1 MLECE
6 RLRGVRAMRGQSVM
20 PYALRPMGPHD
31 IDQVAAMEREAF
43 PTLWPPTSYRRE
55 LKNKIAE
62 YLVCARE
69 GEFVTV
75 NPPARRGLL
84 RFLGRRNKP
93 AQPLRVPL
101 LVGFVGLWYQAG
113 EAHIVSIAV
122 REEYRRRGLGEL
134 LLIGAVEMAVRRGQQ
149 VVTLEV
155 RKSNESAQAL
165 YRKYGFEQTGLRRR
179 YYADN
184 HEDAVIMTTGPL
196 GGAAYEAL
204 FAGLR
209 SAFEERYGEATREH
223 L

>member
-1 MLECE
+1 
-6 RLRGVRAMRGQSVM
+6 MRGQSVM

-43 PTLWPPTSYRRE
+43 PTLWPSTSYRRE

-62 YLVCARE
+62 YLVCVRE

-75 NPPARRGLL
+75 TPPRRGGLL
-84 RFLGRRNKP
+84 RLFGRRNKP
-93 AQPLRVPL
+93 APPLRVPL
-101 LVGFVGLWYQAG
+101 LVGFVGVWYQAG
-113 EAHIVSIAV
+113 DAHIVSIAV
-122 REEYRRRGLGEL
+122 REEYRRQGLGEL
-134 LLIGAVEMAVRRGQQ
+134 LLIGTLEMAVRRGQQ

-155 RKSNESAQAL
+155 RKSNEPAQAL
-165 YRKYGFEQTGLRRR
+165 YRKYGFTQTGLRHR

-184 HEDAVIMTTGPL
+184 HEDAVIMTSDPL
-196 GGAAYEAL
+196 GGATYEAR

-209 SAFEERYGEATREH
+209 SAFEERHGEAAREY

>member
-1 MLECE
+1 
-6 RLRGVRAMRGQSVM
+6 MRGQSLM

-62 YLVCARE
+62 YLVCVRE

-75 NPPARRGLL
+75 TPPRRSRLL
-84 RFLGRRNKP
+84 RLFGRRNKP
-93 AQPLRVPL
+93 TPPLQVPL

-113 EAHIVSIAV
+113 DAHIVSIAV

-155 RKSNESAQAL
+155 RASNESAKAL
-165 YRKYGFEQTGLRRR
+165 YRKYGFTQTGLRRA

-196 GGAAYEAL
+196 GGAEYDAL
-204 FAGLR
+204 F
-209 SAFEERYGEATREH
+209 SAARRGFEERRGEAVRDY

>member
-1 MLECE
+1 
-6 RLRGVRAMRGQSVM
+6 MRGQSVM

-43 PTLWPPTSYRRE
+43 PTLWPATSYRRE

-62 YLVCARE
+62 YLVCVRE

-75 NPPARRGLL
+75 TPPPRSRLL
-84 RFLGRRNKP
+84 RLFGRRNKP
-93 AQPLRVPL
+93 TLPLKVPL
-101 LVGFVGLWYQAG
+101 VVGFVGLWYQAG
-113 EAHIVSIAV
+113 DAHIVSIAV

-134 LLIGAVEMAVRRGQQ
+134 LLIGAIEMAVRRGQQ

-155 RKSNESAQAL
+155 RLSNDSAQAL
-165 YRKYGFEQTGLRRR
+165 YRKYGFKQTGVRHS

-184 HEDAVIMTTGPL
+184 REDAVIMTTDSL
-196 GGAAYEAL
+196 GSAAHEAL
-204 FAGLR
+204 FSGLR
-209 SAFEERYGEATREH
+209 SAFEERYGEATREY

>member
-1 MLECE
+1 
-6 RLRGVRAMRGQSVM
+6 MRGQSVM

-31 IDQVAAMEREAF
+31 IDQVAAMERRAF

-55 LKNKIAE
+55 LKNKVAE
-62 YLVCARE
+62 YLVCVRE

-75 NPPARRGLL
+75 TPPRRMRLL
-84 RFLGRRNKP
+84 RLFSRRNKP
-93 AQPLRVPL
+93 ALPLQVPL
-101 LVGFVGLWYQAG
+101 LVGFVGVWYQAG
-113 EAHIVSIAV
+113 DAHIVSIAV

-155 RKSNESAQAL
+155 RASNAAAQAL
-165 YRKYGFEQTGLRRR
+165 YRKYGFTQTGLRRR

-184 HEDAVIMTTGPL
+184 HEDAVIMTSDPL
-196 GGAAYEAL
+196 GSATYEAL

-209 SAFEERYGEATREH
+209 SAFEERYGEATREF

>member
-1 MLECE
+1 
-6 RLRGVRAMRGQSVM
+6 MRGQSVM

-62 YLVCARE
+62 YLVCVRE

-75 NPPARRGLL
+75 TPPRRSGLL
-84 RFLGRRNKP
+84 RLFGRRNKP
-93 AQPLRVPL
+93 TAPLQVPL
-101 LVGFVGLWYQAG
+101 IVGFVGLWYQAG
-113 EAHIVSIAV
+113 DAHIVAIAV

-134 LLIGAVEMAVRRGQQ
+134 LLIGGIEMAVRRGQQ

-155 RKSNESAQAL
+155 RASNEPAQAL
-165 YRKYGFEQTGLRRR
+165 YRRYGFTQTGVRRG

-184 HEDAVIMTTGPL
+184 HEDAVIMTTDSL
-196 GGAAYEAL
+196 GSAAHEAA
-204 FAGLR
+204 FAALR
-209 SAFEERYGEATREH
+209 SAFEERYGEAAREH

>member
-1 MLECE
+1 M
-6 RLRGVRAMRGQSVM
+6 
-20 PYALRPMGPHD
+20 
-31 IDQVAAMEREAF
+31 
-43 PTLWPPTSYRRE
+43 
-55 LKNKIAE
+55 
-62 YLVCARE
+62 
-69 GEFVTV
+69 
-75 NPPARRGLL
+75 
-84 RFLGRRNKP
+84 
-93 AQPLRVPL
+93 

-113 EAHIVSIAV
+113 DAHIVSIAV

-134 LLIGAVEMAVRRGQQ
+134 MLIGAVEMAVRRGQQ

-165 YRKYGFEQTGLRRR
+165 YRKYGFEQSGLRRS

-196 GGAAYEAL
+196 GGGAYEAL

-209 SAFEERYGEATREH
+209 SAFEERYGEATREY

>member
-1 MLECE
+1 
-6 RLRGVRAMRGQSVM
+6 MRGQSVM
-20 PYALRPMGPHD
+20 PYALRPMGAHD

-55 LKNKIAE
+55 LKNRVAE
-62 YLVCARE
+62 YLVCVRE

-75 NPPARRGLL
+75 EPPRRSRLL
-84 RFLGRRNKP
+84 RLFSRRNKP
-93 AQPLRVPL
+93 TLPLQVPL
-101 LVGFVGLWYQAG
+101 LVGFVGVWYQAG
-113 EAHIVSIAV
+113 DAHIVSIAV

-155 RKSNESAQAL
+155 RASNDAAQAL
-165 YRKYGFEQTGLRRR
+165 YAKYGFSQTGLRPR

-184 HEDAVIMTTGPL
+184 HEDAVIMTSDQL
-196 GGAAYEAL
+196 GSAEYDAL

-209 SAFEERYGEATREH
+209 KAFEERYGEATRDY

>member
-1 MLECE
+1 
-6 RLRGVRAMRGQSVM
+6 MRGQSVM
-20 PYALRPMGPHD
+20 PYALRPMGAHD

-55 LKNKIAE
+55 LKNRVAE
-62 YLVCARE
+62 YLVCVRE

-75 NPPARRGLL
+75 EPPRRSRLL
-84 RFLGRRNKP
+84 RLFSRRNKP
-93 AQPLRVPL
+93 TLPLQVPL
-101 LVGFVGLWYQAG
+101 LVGFVGVWYQAG
-113 EAHIVSIAV
+113 DAHIVSIAV

-155 RKSNESAQAL
+155 RASNDSAQAL
-165 YRKYGFEQTGLRRR
+165 YAKYGFSQTGLRPR

-184 HEDAVIMTTGPL
+184 HEDAVIMTSDQL
-196 GGAAYEAL
+196 GSAEYDAL

-209 SAFEERYGEATREH
+209 KAFEERYGEATRDY

>member
-1 MLECE
+1 
-6 RLRGVRAMRGQSVM
+6 MRGQSVM

-31 IDQVAAMEREAF
+31 IDQVAAMERQAF

-55 LKNKIAE
+55 LKNKVAE
-62 YLVCARE
+62 YLVCVRE

-75 NPPARRGLL
+75 TPPRRMRLL
-84 RFLGRRNKP
+84 RLFSRRNKP
-93 AQPLRVPL
+93 ALPLQVPL
-101 LVGFVGLWYQAG
+101 LVGFVGVWYQAG
-113 EAHIVSIAV
+113 DAHIVSIAV

-155 RKSNESAQAL
+155 RASNDAAQAL
-165 YRKYGFEQTGLRRR
+165 YRKYGFTQTGLRRR

-184 HEDAVIMTTGPL
+184 HEDAVIMTSDPL
-196 GGAAYEAL
+196 GSAAYEAT

-209 SAFEERYGEATREH
+209 GEFEERHGEATREY

>member
-1 MLECE
+1 
-6 RLRGVRAMRGQSVM
+6 M

-31 IDQVAAMEREAF
+31 LDQVAAMEREAF

-75 NPPARRGLL
+75 TPPARTGLL
-84 RFLGRRNKP
+84 RLLGRRNKP
-93 AQPLRVPL
+93 AQPLGVPL
-101 LVGFVGLWYQAG
+101 LVGFVGVWYQAG
-113 EAHIVSIAV
+113 DAHIVSIAV

-155 RKSNESAQAL
+155 RASNDAAQAL
-165 YRKYGFEQTGLRRR
+165 YRKYGFTQTGLRRR

-184 HEDAVIMTTGPL
+184 HEDAVIMTTDPIGSDSYQAMFQDL
-196 GGAAYEAL
+196 VHRHAVLWGETV
-204 FAGLR
+204 R
-209 SAFEERYGEATREH
+209 S
-223 L
+223 LS

>member
-1 MLECE
+1 
-6 RLRGVRAMRGQSVM
+6 MRGQSVM

-31 IDQVAAMEREAF
+31 IDQVAAMERRAF

-55 LKNKIAE
+55 LKNKVAE
-62 YLVCARE
+62 YLVCVRE

-75 NPPARRGLL
+75 TPPRRMRLL
-84 RFLGRRNKP
+84 RLLSRRNKP
-93 AQPLRVPL
+93 ALPLKFPL
-101 LVGFVGLWYQAG
+101 LVGFVGVWYQAG
-113 EAHIVSIAV
+113 DAHIVSIAV

-155 RKSNESAQAL
+155 RASNDAAQAL
-165 YRKYGFEQTGLRRR
+165 YRKYGFTQTGLRRR

-184 HEDAVIMTTGPL
+184 HEDAVIMTSDPL
-196 GGAAYEAL
+196 GSAAYEAT

-209 SAFEERYGEATREH
+209 GAFEDRYGEATR
-223 L
+223 